1 MAQVDYDAPVLPN
14 AVQEIVATLSA
25 QPEVTAIALGGSRCT
40 GFADTESD
48 YDIYVFVESEIPL
61 SIRRQLAER
70 FDSAPEIN
78 NTWWGPGDEWE
89 DHATGTAVDIIY
101 WEAEPFA
108 RQLREVVEE
117 HRPSLGYS
125 TSFWFTVAH
134 ATPLFDRNGW
144 FAEVQGLVA
153 SPYPDELRR
162 AIVRFNHPLLRSTRS
177 SYRRQIELASLR
189 NDPVGVQNRVTELLA
204 SVFDIVFALNRTLH
218 PGEKRQLAHVAALGQ
233 AIPSNF
239 DDLVRN
245 LIRSTADS
253 DPTAVV
259 QNVDALCDV
268 VDLMSRRAV
277 DCQR

>member
-1 MAQVDYDAPVLPN
+1 
-14 AVQEIVATLSA
+14 
-25 QPEVTAIALGGSRCT
+25 
-40 GFADTESD
+40 
-48 YDIYVFVESEIPL
+48 
-61 SIRRQLAER
+61 
-70 FDSAPEIN
+70 
-78 NTWWGPGDEWE
+78 
-89 DHATGTAVDIIY
+89 
-101 WEAEPFA
+101 
-108 RQLREVVEE
+108 
-117 HRPSLGYS
+117 
-125 TSFWFTVAH
+125 
-134 ATPLFDRNGW
+134 
-144 FAEVQGLVA
+144 VQGLVA

-177 SYRRQIELASLR
+177 SYRRQIELASMR